1 MNENGPATT
10 ARSKAPAADRTLT
23 ILELL
28 TASEV
33 PLSLTEIA
41 ERADVPLASCSAI
54 MRTLE
59 ARGYA
64 VEHVSGRSHQWQPT
78 LAIYRLGA
86 RLIARLGLA
95 EVAQP
100 HLERLAEQLGMPAHA
115 GVLENDQVIY
125 LAKASGS
132 SFVQFHTYVGRAA
145 RFDTTALG
153 KAIAAQLPRE
163 GQIALVGADRDQ
175 NAALAELEESARAGY
190 ALEDEEEYEEIACV
204 AAPVFD
210 ATGRCCGGISVTGFR
225 SEVLGEDRR
234 AVVIDAVRATA
245 ASVSAALGAPGGVQD
260 VAGRNSAGSAER

>member
-1 MNENGPATT
+1 MNDNGQSRA
-10 ARSKAPAADRTLT
+10 AGRSKAPAADRTLT

-28 TASEV
+28 TASES

-41 ERADVPLASCSAI
+41 TRAEVPLASCSAI

-64 VEHVSGRSHQWQPT
+64 VEHVHGRTHSWQPT
-78 LAIYRLGA
+78 LAIYKLGA

-95 EVAQP
+95 EISQP
-100 HLERLAEQLGMPAHA
+100 HLESLAEELGLPAHA

-125 LAKASGS
+125 LAKAAGS
-132 SFVQFHTYVGRAA
+132 SFVQFHTFIGRAVP
-145 RFDTTALG
+145 FQTTALG
-153 KAIAAQLPRE
+153 KVIAAYLPEERR
-163 GQIALVGADRDQ
+163 QSLVGGGRR
-175 NAALAELEESARAGY
+175 AARTLAELAQSARDGF

-225 SEVLGEDRR
+225 ADVLGDERR
-234 AVVIDAVRATA
+234 ARVIAAVRATA
-245 ASVSAALGAPGGVQD
+245 AEVSAEMGAPARALELLTS
-260 VAGRNSAGSAER
+260 VARV

>member
-1 MNENGPATT
+1 MNENGSNIAP

-23 ILELL
+23 ILELM
-28 TASEV
+28 TASEE

-41 ERADVPLASCSAI
+41 SRAEVPLASCSAI

-64 VEHVSGRSHQWQPT
+64 VEHVNGRSHQWQPT

-86 RLIARLGLA
+86 RLVARLGLA
-95 EVAQP
+95 EVSQP

-115 GVLENDQVIY
+115 GVIENDQVIY

-132 SFVQFHTYVGRAA
+132 SFVQFHTFVGRAVP
-145 RFDTTALG
+145 FDTTALG

-163 GQIALVGADRDQ
+163 TQIALVGSTRDRD
-175 NAALAELEESARAGY
+175 ARLAELEASARAGY
-190 ALEDEEEYEEIACV
+190 AMEDEEEYEEIACV

-225 SEVLGEDRR
+225 TDVLGDERR
-234 AVVIDAVRATA
+234 ETVIEAVKGTAVA
-245 ASVSAALGAPGGVQD
+245 VSTALGAP
-260 VAGRNSAGSAER
+260 A